1 MSAFRMIVLG
11 KTSATETRTYDYSNM
26 ALTTNEV
33 DLPASGQATDVVL
46 YISIPFTV
54 AGDSTKYVLSNYPIK
69 EGIILPGEKDTTKTC
84 NFTVTSNTANN
95 GTVYFS
101 TDSSNSDGSD
111 DGDVL
116 NAYCASRTTVVGPR
130 QLMATVGMYVGF
142 GTTANTF
149 TTYFFQEA
157 NDIVSCDSI
166 AKVSN
171 SITRLHTIMATDT
184 YITVTPGV
192 LTVSNPVFTS
202 GATTSSVTLSSTD
215 IYNMGYV
222 TVGSW
227 VDDELGKLNLLS
239 SNTSIQTNAVY
250 PLTGNVYALTGANT
264 STTTSRTFTVTLKY
278 MIGATSKSISTEYT
292 QFVALSGGI
301 STEIDPYASILN
313 VSPASVDYTA
323 NSVTFQVVAYN
334 CTWTL
339 KVSNSSTITP
349 WYSISNDFS
358 GSFTNN
364 DTSISITQTAGKTK
378 TTYNFTITINKNST
392 INSRRIYLALSN
404 TSNTDTD
411 SATIVQSGDTS
422 SSSGSSSGT
431 LIRIPAID
439 DEEQMLYRD

>member
-69 EGIILPGEKDTTKTC
+69 EGIVLPGEKDTTKTC

-116 NAYCASRTTVVGPR
+116 NAYCASRTTVVGTR

-149 TTYFFQEA
+149 TIYFFQEA

-171 SITRLHTIMATDT
+171 SITRLNAIMATDT
-184 YITVTPGV
+184 YITVTPNA

-202 GATTSSVTLSSTD
+202 GATAASVSLSSTD

-222 TVGSW
+222 TAGSW
-227 VDDELGKLNLLS
+227 SGITSLFCDGKLS

-250 PLTGNVYALTGANT
+250 PLTGNVYALTGANPL
-264 STTTSRTFTVTLKY
+264 TTTSRAFTVTLTY

-292 QFVALSGGI
+292 QFGAVSGGV
-301 STEIDPYASILN
+301 STETDPYASILN
-313 VSPASVDYTA
+313 ISPASVDYTA

-339 KVSNSSTITP
+339 KVSNSSTLTP

-364 DTSISITQTAGKTK
+364 YASITQTTGKTK
-378 TTYNFTITINKNST
+378 TTYNFTITINKNSS
-392 INSRRIYLALSN
+392 INLRRIYLALSN

-411 SATIVQSGDTS
+411 SATIIQSGNTS

-431 LIRIPAID
+431 LIRVPAID